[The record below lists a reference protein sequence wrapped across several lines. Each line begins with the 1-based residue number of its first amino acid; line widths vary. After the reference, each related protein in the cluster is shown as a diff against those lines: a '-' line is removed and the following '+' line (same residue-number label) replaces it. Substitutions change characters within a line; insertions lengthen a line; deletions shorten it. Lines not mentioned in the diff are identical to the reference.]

1 MCHHYPL
8 EHVVV
13 FLGFRKLLD
22 NSIISIFSRFSLIHK
37 TGTPCT
43 ALSFCLRR
51 KNEVLVALADNSLR
65 CYDTGAFD
73 LMALL
78 YSLFFFVC
86 LFKKAALR
94 TCNRGE

>member
-8 EHVVV
+8 EHVEV
-13 FLGFRKLLD
+13 FHGFHKLIN
-22 NSIISIFSRFSLIHK
+22 NSIIFIFSRFSLIHK

-73 LMALL
+73 LMAFL
-78 YSLFFFVC
+78 YSLFFLFVS
-86 LFKKAALR
+86 LR
-94 TCNRGE
+94 RLL

>member
-1 MCHHYPL
+1 M
-8 EHVVV
+8 
-13 FLGFRKLLD
+13 
-22 NSIISIFSRFSLIHK
+22 
-37 TGTPCT
+37 
-43 ALSFCLRR
+43 
-51 KNEVLVALADNSLR
+51 LVALADNSLR